1 MLGNK
6 DISVNTIFHVM
17 KEEYDRLIEADQAY
31 RHSIE
36 KMPHGAPRIK
46 HIRNH
51 DYLYLARRNG
61 EKVIYDYIGAV
72 NSEHAKKIL
81 EQVKRRKR
89 FEGLLKDIHRN
100 LKDVKKVLRG
110 KI

>member
-1 MLGNK
+1 M
-6 DISVNTIFHVM
+6 STIFHVM

-31 RHSIE
+31 RRSID
-36 KMPHGAPRIK
+36 KMPHGSPRVK

-51 DYLYLARRNG
+51 DYLYLARRDG
-61 EKVIYDYIGAV
+61 AKVVYDYIGAV
-72 NSEHAKKIL
+72 DSEKAKKTL
-81 EQVKRRKR
+81 EQVERRKR
-89 FEGLLKDIHRN
+89 YEGLLKDIHRN

>member
-1 MLGNK
+1 M
-6 DISVNTIFHVM
+6 STIFHVM

-31 RHSIE
+31 RNNI
-36 KMPHGAPRIK
+36 KQMPHGSPRIK
-46 HIRNH
+46 HIRKR

-61 EKVIYDYIGAV
+61 AKVAYDYIGPV
-72 NSEHAKKIL
+72 DSEKSKKIIEL
-81 EQVKRRKR
+81 VQRRKR

>member
-1 MLGNK
+1 M
-6 DISVNTIFHVM
+6 STIFHVM

-31 RHSIE
+31 RHNIE
-36 KMPHGAPRIK
+36 QMPHGAPRIK
-46 HIRNH
+46 HIRNR
-51 DYLYLARRNG
+51 DYLYLARREG
-61 EKVIYDYIGAV
+61 AKVVYDYIGPTD
-72 NSEHAKKIL
+72 SEQAKITL
-81 EQVKRRKR
+81 EQVNRRKR